1 MKCKH
6 QHSGRGLLLTIS
18 TSVGKYLY
26 AGELREKTHFMSR
39 KTQSTDQ
46 GKMRNQPEN
55 ASQAQLDQNK
65 PMHPSKPAK
74 DKPCPMGLGQGTPGQ
89 PKCKVWGRLE
99 PRASRPTYQVGRPDP
114 WAPPPHPSHVS
125 PPHRSPRSVL
135 EGLSTEGRRAA
146 RGSLLYI

>member
-1 MKCKH
+1 MKYKH

-55 ASQAQLDQNK
+55 ENQAEIDQNEPK
-65 PMHPSKPAK
+65 YPSK
-74 DKPCPMGLGQGTPGQ
+74 
-89 PKCKVWGRLE
+89 
-99 PRASRPTYQVGRPDP
+99 RA
-114 WAPPPHPSHVS
+114 
-125 PPHRSPRSVL
+125 
-135 EGLSTEGRRAA
+135 
-146 RGSLLYI
+146 